1 MTPWVLGVMQA
12 SRASKLIWN
21 RAISGGTTTSLPP
34 LASVKGRY
42 SGKKG
47 ATAMISLSGPRI
59 SALST
64 DTRAG
69 AAPQVK
75 NRFSGRALASKRR
88 LRSSATALRTPS

>member
-1 MTPWVLGVMQA
+1 M
-12 SRASKLIWN
+12 
-21 RAISGGTTTSLPP
+21 SGGTTVNFPP

-47 ATAMISLSGPRI
+47 ATVRISASGPVI

-75 NRFSGRALASKRR
+75 NRFSGR
-88 LRSSATALRTPS
+88 TPA